1 MYFYRTRMAK
11 APHLVNAAP
20 IPHFAKI
27 CSIMTEKMKPPSWFS
42 ESLARGLLVIRAFDA
57 SAQRLRPTEVAK
69 RTGLNRA
76 AARRYMLTLQELGY
90 LGSDDDR
97 FHLQPKVLDLGY
109 AYISSMQI
117 DRLVQPFL
125 NDLSAR
131 THESSSFAVLESD
144 DVVFIARSSPEKTQ
158 ILQISVS
165 IGGRVPAYTTSL
177 GHALLSGLPDE
188 EFGRY
193 LKSLKSHSDRMP
205 IGVRDLKASIEK
217 ARKQGWVLVSNVL
230 TNGIVA
236 IAAPIRY
243 PDGTLMGAI
252 NIANYGSGNPK
263 LVKDHVPL
271 LLEAA
276 ASLERMLQARGQP
289 GGTDRF
295 SAPTPRRRTTLG
307 NR

>member
-1 MYFYRTRMAK
+1 MLHHVGLPRPQTFCR
-11 APHLVNAAP
+11 
-20 IPHFAKI
+20 
-27 CSIMTEKMKPPSWFS
+27 IMTDKVKPPSWFS

-57 SAQRLRPTEVAK
+57 SAQRLRPTDVAK

-76 AARRYMLTLQELGY
+76 AARRYMLTLQDLGY

-97 FHLQPKVLDLGY
+97 FFLQPKVLDLGY

-125 NDLSAR
+125 NDLSTR
-131 THESSSFAVLESD
+131 THESSSFAVLQNDE
-144 DVVFIARSSPEKTQ
+144 VLFIARSSPEKTQ

-165 IGGRVPAYTTSL
+165 IGGRVPAYATSL
-177 GHALLSGLPDE
+177 GHALLSGLPDA
-188 EFGRY
+188 EFDRY
-193 LKSLKSHSDRMP
+193 LKSLKGHADKMP

-217 ARKQGWVLVSNVL
+217 ARKQGWVLVSNIL
-230 TNGIVA
+230 TNGIVG

-252 NIANYGSGNPK
+252 NVANYGSGNPK

-276 ASLERMLQARGQP
+276 ANLERMLQARGQS
-289 GGTDRF
+289 GGADRF
-295 SAPTPRRRTTLG
+295 SAPAPRRGAGRETIG

>member
-1 MYFYRTRMAK
+1 M
-11 APHLVNAAP
+11 
-20 IPHFAKI
+20 I
-27 CSIMTEKMKPPSWFS
+27 EKEKPPSWFS

-57 SAQRLRPTEVAK
+57 SAQRLRPTDVAK

-76 AARRYMLTLQELGY
+76 AARRYMLTLQDLGY

-97 FHLQPKVLDLGY
+97 FFLRPKVLDLGY

-144 DVVFIARSSPEKTQ
+144 EVLFIARSSPEKTQ

-165 IGGRVPAYTTSL
+165 IGGRVPAYATSL
-177 GHALLSGLPDE
+177 GHALLSGLPEE
-188 EFGRY
+188 EFDRY
-193 LKSLKSHSDRMP
+193 LRSLKGASKLP
-205 IGVRDLKASIEK
+205 ISPRDLKTSIEK
-217 ARKQGWVLVSNVL
+217 ARKQGWVLVSNIL
-230 TNGIVA
+230 TNGIVG
-236 IAAPIRY
+236 IAAPVRY
-243 PDGTLMGAI
+243 PDGTLMGSI
-252 NIANYGSGNPK
+252 NVANYGAGNPK
-263 LVKDHVPL
+263 LVKDHVPQ

-276 ASLERMLQARGQP
+276 ASLERVLQSRGQ

-295 SAPTPRRRTTLG
+295 STPSPRRNA
-307 NR
+307 NRETAGTR

>member
-1 MYFYRTRMAK
+1 MLRRVGLLRPQTLCR
-11 APHLVNAAP
+11 
-20 IPHFAKI
+20 
-27 CSIMTEKMKPPSWFS
+27 IMTDKVKPPSWFS

-57 SAQRLRPTEVAK
+57 GAQRLRPTDVAK

-76 AARRYMLTLQELGY
+76 AARRYMLTLQDLGY

-125 NDLSAR
+125 NELSSR
-131 THESSSFAVLESD
+131 TRESSSFAVLESNEALF
-144 DVVFIARSSPEKTQ
+144 VARSSPEKTQ

-165 IGGRVPAYTTSL
+165 IGGRVPAYATSL

-188 EFGRY
+188 EFDRY
-193 LKSLKSHSDRMP
+193 LKSLKGHADKMP
-205 IGVRDLKASIEK
+205 ISVRDLKASIEK
-217 ARKQGWVLVSNVL
+217 TRKQGWVLVSNVL
-230 TNGIVA
+230 TNGIVG

-243 PDGTLMGAI
+243 PDGRLMGAI
-252 NIANYGSGNPK
+252 NVANYGSGNPK
-263 LVKDHVPL
+263 LVKDHVPI

-276 ASLERMLQARGQP
+276 ANLERMLQARGQS
-289 GGTDRF
+289 GAAVDRF
-295 SAPTPRRRTTLG
+295 TAVTPRRGAGRQTIG

>member
-1 MYFYRTRMAK
+1 
-11 APHLVNAAP
+11 
-20 IPHFAKI
+20 
-27 CSIMTEKMKPPSWFS
+27 MTDKVKPPSWFS

-57 SAQRLRPTEVAK
+57 SAQRLRPTDVAK

-76 AARRYMLTLQELGY
+76 AARRYMLTLQDLGY

-97 FHLQPKVLDLGY
+97 FYLQPKVLDLGY

-125 NDLSAR
+125 NDLAAR
-131 THESSSFAVLESD
+131 TRESSSFAVLEND
-144 DVVFIARSSPEKTQ
+144 EVLFVARSFGEK

-165 IGGRVPAYTTSL
+165 VGGRVPAYATSL
-177 GHALLSGLPDE
+177 GHALLSGLRDDE
-188 EFGRY
+188 FDRY
-193 LKSLKSHSDRMP
+193 LKSLKGHADKMP

-217 ARKQGWVLVSNVL
+217 ARKQGWVLVSNIL
-230 TNGIVA
+230 TNGIVG

-263 LVKDHVPL
+263 LVKDHVPQ

-276 ASLERMLQARGQP
+276 ARLERVLQSRGQS
-289 GGTDRF
+289 GGIDRF
-295 SAPTPRRRTTLG
+295 SATAPRRGPGRETVG
-307 NR
+307 GR

>member
-1 MYFYRTRMAK
+1 
-11 APHLVNAAP
+11 
-20 IPHFAKI
+20 
-27 CSIMTEKMKPPSWFS
+27 MTTKEKPPSWFS

-57 SAQRLRPTEVAK
+57 SAQRLRPTDVAR

-76 AARRYMLTLQELGY
+76 AARRYMLTLQDLGY

-97 FHLQPKVLDLGY
+97 FYLRPKVLDLGY

-144 DVVFIARSSPEKTQ
+144 DVLFIARSSPEKTQ

-165 IGGRVPAYTTSL
+165 IGGRVPAYATSL

-188 EFGRY
+188 EFDRY
-193 LKSLKSHSDRMP
+193 LKSLKGHADKMP

-217 ARKQGWVLVSNVL
+217 ARKQGWVLVSNIL
-230 TNGIVA
+230 TNGIVG

-263 LVKDHVPL
+263 LVKDHVQL

-276 ASLERMLQARGQP
+276 ANLERMLQARGQS
-289 GGTDRF
+289 GGVDRF
-295 SAPTPRRRTTLG
+295 SAPVGAARRKP
-307 NR
+307 